1 MLRDRLVCGVNHQ
14 VIQKRLLAEKSLTF
28 EEALE
33 IALLVEAADND
44 VKHLQPQSAT
54 VIYQMQSR
62 NHCPHRQEPIAHGPA
77 IPPRTPCYTGV

>member
-1 MLRDRLVCGVNHQ
+1 MMLRDRLVCGVNHQ

-54 VIYQMQSR
+54 VANIP
-62 NHCPHRQEPIAHGPA
+62 NAKQEPLP
-77 IPPRTPCYTGV
+77 T